1 MADLISPGVS
11 GDIIRR
17 KPVIIPSTII
27 IAARCIIH
35 PFFIR
40 YTSLIHRSLAVR
52 KGGDPSYGTTHSR

>member
-27 IAARCIIH
+27 ITARCIVH
-35 PFFIR
+35 PFLIR
-40 YTSLIHRSLAVR
+40 RASLIHRSLAVR
-52 KGGDPSYGTTHSR
+52 KGAEPSYGTTHSR